1 MRKMWF
7 AVATLAIVGLV
18 TGALAQEQEK
28 KRRGGKLEKVTGTFV
43 SATVEGGN
51 VQLKISTDDG
61 EKTYEMP
68 ATVVA
73 ICREKNGQKLARM
86 IRVSRG
92 RKAPQAKGN
101 MQVVQG
107 DIQSAALQGN
117 KVVVTIKPAEGEA
130 TSVALT
136 SNVSVLCAAEEE
148 GSRRPPELLKPPENP
163 LIRLGAL
170 PLPGGRF
177 SSPKTPNE
185 PGERLPQS
193 LVALPAGEAK
203 RRPAFSHSP
212 TPR

>member
-1 MRKMWF
+1 MRRMWF

-18 TGALAQEQEK
+18 TSALAQEQEK

-51 VQLKISTDDG
+51 VQLKINTDDG
-61 EKTYEMP
+61 EKTYGMS

-136 SNVSVLCAAEEE
+136 SNVSVLCRQGKAMAIVSAGRARGQKPE
-148 GSRRPPELLKPPENP
+148 GAGRQRRKKK
-163 LIRLGAL
+163 GADA
-170 PLPGGRF
+170 
-177 SSPKTPNE
+177 
-185 PGERLPQS
+185 PQN
-193 LVALPAGEAK
+193 
-203 RRPAFSHSP
+203 F
-212 TPR
+212 